1 MKRILLML
9 AVLAGFAAGAQAE
22 NITVDTV
29 KVMHGGTARLNIGVD
44 VADASNT
51 YYAFQMNIKLP
62 DGFTMKKNSDGD
74 PEMVYTD
81 RVPSSFGNSTN
92 YREDMGVYAVAGLH
106 MSTAGIAAGTGPIFY
121 LTVVAADTVKNGT
134 YTGTIS
140 GIIFADKNDKAV
152 SFDDATFSIVVSNNV
167 TLDEESTDPLTA
179 IDEQCN
185 VTVKRTINANEWS
198 TLVLP
203 FAMSGDEL
211 TAAFGSTAK
220 LAEFTEWES
229 SEETDDDEN
238 PLSLSMVFKSKALSD
253 GLEANHPVL
262 IRLDHNVAQFT
273 VAGKT
278 ISPESKPTL
287 TVYRTN
293 KSSGKKNRATFVGSY
308 NPMTLDEETLFLSG
322 NKFYYSVGKTKMDG
336 FRAYFSVYDVVSEY
350 YSATSSAK
358 INLVVDGEVT
368 GIGAVRQKAD
378 APRGIYAIGGQYV
391 GENAGALPAGVYIMD
406 GRKVLVK

>member
-22 NITVDTV
+22 NITIDPVNV
-29 KVMHGGTARLNIGVD
+29 VHGGTARLKIGVD
-44 VADASNT
+44 VADASDT

-62 DGFTMKKNSDGD
+62 EGFTMTTNGDGD
-74 PEMVYTD
+74 PIMTYTD
-81 RVPSSFGNSTN
+81 RIGNNFTNVTN
-92 YREDMGVYAVAGLH
+92 YREDMGVYAVAGVH
-106 MSTAGIAAGTGPIFY
+106 SGTAGIAAGTGPILY
-121 LTVVAADTVKNGT
+121 LTVEAAGTVKDGT

-140 GIIFADKNDKAV
+140 HIVFTNKNDQSV
-152 SFDDATFSIVVSNNV
+152 DFTDATFSIVVSNNV
-167 TLDEESTDPLTA
+167 TLDEASTDPLTA
-179 IDEQCN
+179 ISEQCN

-229 SEETDDDEN
+229 SEETDDEDY

-293 KSSGKKNRATFVGSY
+293 KSSGKRNIATFVGSY
-308 NPMTLDEETLFLSG
+308 NPMTLDKETLFLSG

-378 APRGIYAIGGQYV
+378 APRGIYTIGGQYV

>member
-1 MKRILLML
+1 ML

-22 NITVDTV
+22 SITVDPV
-29 KVMHGGTARLNIGVD
+29 NVRHGATARLKIGVD
-44 VADASNT
+44 VADASDT

-62 DGFTMKKNSDGD
+62 DGFTMKTNSDGD
-74 PEMVYTD
+74 PEMTYTD
-81 RVPSSFGNSTN
+81 RIGNNFSNVTN
-92 YREDMGVYAVAGLH
+92 YRTDMGVFAVAGVH
-106 MSTAGIAAGTGPIFY
+106 SGTAGIAAGTGPILY

-140 GIIFADKNDKAV
+140 HIVFTNKNDQSV
-152 SFDDATFSIVVSNNV
+152 DFDDATFQIVVSNDV
-167 TLDEESTDPLTA
+167 TLDEASDEPLTA
-179 IDEQCN
+179 ITEQCN

-229 SEETDDDEN
+229 TYASEDDEN
-238 PLSLSMVFKSKALSD
+238 PSSLSMKFTSKALSD

-262 IRLDHNVAQFT
+262 IRLDHDVTEFT
-273 VAGKT
+273 VTGKT
-278 ISPESKPTL
+278 MSPEEEPTATANLTGSK
-287 TVYRTN
+287 R
-293 KSSGKKNRATFVGSY
+293 SRDQASFIGSY
-308 NPMTLDEETLFLSG
+308 VPATIGEKMLFLSG

-336 FRAYFSVYDVVSEY
+336 YRAYFDVPETVSDY

-368 GIGAVRQKAD
+368 AIGAVRQKGG
-378 APRGIYAIGGQYV
+378 APRGIYTLGGQYV
-391 GENAGALPAGVYIMD
+391 GENAGALPAGVYIKD